1 MNSIE
6 QENINSYFDGN
17 SEGKTMEDYFEEIQ
31 IVIGGAMSIDELK
44 DAMKQTYPNETDWS
58 F

>member
-6 QENINSYFDGN
+6 QEHINSIFVDN
-17 SEGKTMEDYFEEIQ
+17 SKGKTMEDYFNYIN
-31 IVIGGAMSIDELK
+31 SITLVDKDELMVK
-44 DAMKQTYPNETDWS
+44 FKENFPDESNWS

>member
-6 QENINSYFDGN
+6 QEHINSIFVDN
-17 SEGKTMEDYFEEIQ
+17 SKGKTMEDYFVEIQ
-31 IVIGGAMSIDELK
+31 ILMGGAMSIDELK
-44 DAMKQTYPNETDWS
+44 DAMKQTYPDETDWS

>member
-6 QENINSYFDGN
+6 QENINSCFDGN
-17 SEGKTMEDYFEEIQ
+17 SDGKTMEDYFAEIQ
-31 IVIGGAMSIDELK
+31 ILIGGAMNIDELK
-44 DAMKQTYPNETDWS
+44 DAMKQTYPDETDWS

>member
-6 QENINSYFDGN
+6 QENINSCFDGN
-17 SEGKTMEDYFEEIQ
+17 SDGKTMEDYFVEIQ
-31 IVIGGAMSIDELK
+31 ILMGGAMSIDELK
-44 DAMKQTYPNETDWS
+44 DAMKQTYPDETDWS

>member
-6 QENINSYFDGN
+6 QQHINNYFDGN
-17 SEGKTMEDYFEEIQ
+17 SEGKIMEDYFKEIQ
-31 IVIGGAMSIDELK
+31 IVLGGVINIDELK
-44 DAMKQTYPNETDWS
+44 DAMKQTYPDETDWS

>member
-6 QENINSYFDGN
+6 QENINSCFDGN
-17 SEGKTMEDYFEEIQ
+17 SDGKTMEDYFKEIQ
-31 IVIGGAMSIDELK
+31 ILMGGAMNIDELK
-44 DAMKQTYPNETDWS
+44 DAMKQTYPSETDWS

>member
-6 QENINSYFDGN
+6 QENINSCFDGN
-17 SEGKTMEDYFEEIQ
+17 SEGKIMEDYFKEIQ
-31 IVIGGAMSIDELK
+31 IVLGGVMNIDELK
-44 DAMKQTYPNETDWS
+44 DAMKQTYPDETDWS

>member
-6 QENINSYFDGN
+6 QENINSCFDSN
-17 SEGKTMEDYFEEIQ
+17 SDGKTMEDYFVEIQ
-31 IVIGGAMSIDELK
+31 ILINGAMSIDELK
-44 DAMKQTYPNETDWS
+44 NAMTQSYPDETDWS

>member
-17 SEGKTMEDYFEEIQ
+17 SEGKTMEDYFKEIQ

-44 DAMKQTYPNETDWS
+44 NAMKQSYPDETDWS